1 MRSNDHRDSHQRRLP
16 FENQEVWTV
25 LPEEVRERCGSLFSQ
40 LLARVLKKDEGRLN
54 ERED

>member
-1 MRSNDHRDSHQRRLP
+1 MRNNDHRDSHQRRFP
-16 FENQEVWTV
+16 FENRGVWTV
-25 LPEEVRERCGSLFSQ
+25 LPEEVRERCRSLFSQ

>member
-1 MRSNDHRDSHQRRLP
+1 MRNNDHQDSHQRRLP
-16 FENQEVWTV
+16 FENQEIWTV
-25 LPEEVRERCGSLFSQ
+25 LPEEVRERCRSLCSQ